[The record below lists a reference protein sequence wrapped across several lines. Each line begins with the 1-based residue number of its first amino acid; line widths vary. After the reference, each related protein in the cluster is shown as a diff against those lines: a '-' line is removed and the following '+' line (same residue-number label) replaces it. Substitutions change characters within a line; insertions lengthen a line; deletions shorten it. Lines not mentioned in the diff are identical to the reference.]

1 MKKFLITFFIL
12 FFVGGL
18 TFAQSD
24 VSDHKPGLIHNTT
37 GVNWYPSID
46 AAGDW
51 CPAGMFPSVPVPT
64 FFQAAAWLGDTM
76 YVHTPN
82 GSVPTTE
89 IYKYTYGGS
98 WSTGVPLPLA
108 LTGGTLTTCNGKLYY
123 FGGGTSSIT
132 TGSTTALSYDPSTG
146 AWTSL
151 APMPVALSAHG
162 AVAWGDSVIFI
173 VGGPYTGSAT
183 NLDVHYYR
191 VASNTWGTISGS
203 LPSGQGRRTFA
214 CGLVNGNEIMIGA
227 GYNNAYLKTVFKGT
241 IGSNATQITWTQ
253 MPDVPTGY
261 AGLSRPGGTGIFKY
275 FFVVCGERSGGGY
288 HDTAYVF
295 DASSDTWVDVIAP
308 KPFPT
313 SNIFNAVTATAFDDS
328 IRIFVPG
335 GYAAAAFADFDVV
348 ACGQLLAIPVELT
361 SFTASAVG
369 NEVTL
374 NWRTA
379 TEVNNSGFEV
389 ERNSGAGFTK
399 IGFVPGAG
407 TTSEPNLYSFTDVDL
422 KAGQYVYR
430 LKQVDYDG
438 SFEYTQEVT
447 VEVIT
452 PSVFSLEQNYPNPFN
467 PTTTIA
473 FSLAIDSK
481 VSLRIFNTLGQ
492 EIKSIVNG
500 NLSQG
505 FHEVNFDASAFNSG
519 VYFYKIDAQGIDGQ
533 KFTQVRKMILTK

>member
-1 MKKFLITFFIL
+1 M
-12 FFVGGL
+12 
-18 TFAQSD
+18 
-24 VSDHKPGLIHNTT
+24 
-37 GVNWYPSID
+37 
-46 AAGDW
+46 
-51 CPAGMFPSVPVPT
+51 
-64 FFQAAAWLGDTM
+64 
-76 YVHTPN
+76 
-82 GSVPTTE
+82 
-89 IYKYTYGGS
+89 
-98 WSTGVPLPLA
+98 
-108 LTGGTLTTCNGKLYY
+108 
-123 FGGGTSSIT
+123 
-132 TGSTTALSYDPSTG
+132 
-146 AWTSL
+146 
-151 APMPVALSAHG
+151 
-162 AVAWGDSVIFI
+162 
-173 VGGPYTGSAT
+173 
-183 NLDVHYYR
+183 
-191 VASNTWGTISGS
+191 
-203 LPSGQGRRTFA
+203 
-214 CGLVNGNEIMIGA
+214 
-227 GYNNAYLKTVFKGT
+227 
-241 IGSNATQITWTQ
+241 
-253 MPDVPTGY
+253 
-261 AGLSRPGGTGIFKY
+261 
-275 FFVVCGERSGGGY
+275 
-288 HDTAYVF
+288 
-295 DASSDTWVDVIAP
+295 
-308 KPFPT
+308 
-313 SNIFNAVTATAFDDS
+313 
-328 IRIFVPG
+328 
-335 GYAAAAFADFDVV
+335 
-348 ACGQLLAIPVELT
+348 LAIPVELT
-361 SFTASAVG
+361 SFTASAIG

-407 TTSEPNLYSFTDVDL
+407 TTSEPNLYSFTDVEL